1 MDQCGFPKDL
11 YYYYQAWWSN
21 RPVLH
26 LFPHWNWHHGEEI
39 DVRCFTNCDEVE
51 LFLNGQSQGCQ
62 PVVRNSH
69 CAWKIRFERGTL
81 EARGYRRGKRVL
93 TTKRQTTGAP
103 ALIALEADRP
113 AITADGQDLASVTV
127 SVLDRAGL
135 PVPTADN
142 LIEFDVKGAGRLL
155 GVGNGDPSSHES
167 DKAPAR
173 TLFNGLALALVQ
185 STQKP
190 GEITLTAR
198 AKGLAEATLRL
209 RSKS

>member
-1 MDQCGFPKDL
+1 
-11 YYYYQAWWSN
+11 
-21 RPVLH
+21 VLH

-51 LFLNGQSQGCQ
+51 LFLNGQSHGRQ